1 MFKWLKLNMC
11 LTVFALNKH
20 SKYKLIMI
28 FNRDESKNRESEPI
42 HWLNNN
48 ILAGKDE
55 KEGGSW
61 FGITRKG
68 RMAYLTNFRDP
79 KAFDK
84 KKKSRGFII
93 KEFLNSNEGVL
104 EFLEKLKTET
114 EEYNPFNLIVSENL
128 ENLYYLS
135 SITKEIKAIEDGIH
149 GLSNGLFDEEWP
161 KVRKLKSLFSKAISK
176 ASININELF
185 KALSD
190 RETFPLEMLPDT
202 GVGKDLEIKLS
213 PIFVDFEGYGTVS
226 STVLLIDKE
235 NNVFIR
241 EKRFVEPKTDL
252 IYRFKLV

>member
-1 MFKWLKLNMC
+1 MC

-20 SKYKLIMI
+20 PKYKLIMI
-28 FNRDESKNRESEPI
+28 FNRDERKNRESEPI
-42 HWLNNN
+42 HWLNNSV
-48 ILAGKDE
+48 LAGKDE

-68 RMAYLTNFRDP
+68 RIVYLTNFRNP
-79 KAFDK
+79 KAFDESK
-84 KKKSRGFII
+84 ESRGFIV
-93 KEFLNSNEGVL
+93 KEFLNSNKGAL
-104 EFLEKLKTET
+104 EFLEKLKTEINK
-114 EEYNPFNLIVSENL
+114 YNPFNLLVSDNL

-135 SITKEIKAIEDGIH
+135 SITKEIKVIEDGIH

-176 ASININELF
+176 ASIDINELF

-213 PIFVDFEGYGTVS
+213 PIFVDFKGYGTVS
-226 STVLLIDKE
+226 SVVLLIDIE
-235 NNVFIR
+235 NNVFLR

-252 IYRFKLV
+252 IYRFKLI

>member
-1 MFKWLKLNMC
+1 MC

-20 SKYKLIMI
+20 PKHKLIMI
-28 FNRDESKNRESEPI
+28 FNRDERKNRESEPI

-68 RMAYLTNFRDP
+68 RIAYLTNFRDP
-79 KAFDK
+79 KAFDESK
-84 KKKSRGFII
+84 ESRGFII
-93 KEFLNSNEGVL
+93 KEFLNSNEGAL
-104 EFLEKLKTET
+104 EFLEKLKAKINKF
-114 EEYNPFNLIVSENL
+114 NPFNLLVSENL

-135 SITKEIKAIEDGIH
+135 SITKEIKVIENGIH
-149 GLSNGLFDEEWP
+149 GLSNGLLNEEWP
-161 KVRKLKSLFSKAISK
+161 KVVKLKKLFTETIQEPSVDV
-176 ASININELF
+176 NRLF
-185 KALSD
+185 NVLSD
-190 RETFPLEMLPDT
+190 REIFPFEMLPDT
-202 GVGKDLEIKLS
+202 GVGKDLETKLS

-226 STVLLIDKE
+226 SAVLLIDRE
-235 NNVFIR
+235 DNVFLR